1 MAKLPIYQ
9 QQTTVQIPRADAS
22 MAGGQLAQAVA
33 ETGSALEDIRV
44 NMQNRD
50 DSIKK
55 TITARDHDRAMQELS
70 ISMNT
75 EDLADVNTFQKWK
88 ENALST
94 TEELIAN
101 YQGSNR
107 SRAALREQLTNQ
119 LYQYEKSMRGAQIK
133 AQHQMIGGMIEE
145 TTNKLSIDAG
155 FAPETIGL
163 TFESL
168 DAQIDGFAADGAIPV
183 EMAQQYKNSGRSAIA
198 ASAIQQLES
207 RGEIGKAKE
216 LMNDPAIGRHLNR
229 DTARQLTIRIS
240 AAEGRQA
247 AERQRVENNVSRMRT
262 LLGGTLTPEQEQNIR
277 SMPPKDQRTPLDDIA
292 DWSMFNPGK
301 PVPQAIIDKAYGFA
315 TSGTGS
321 DWGNS
326 IDGRAY
332 TTLEKLASRYSMGM
346 TTPEEDRQWQI
357 ATDILNKPKQT
368 TDVMGKPVTI
378 PGSLPGFVTQANQMR
393 QGAPAPAAG
402 GPAMPP
408 AGAPA
413 MPAAGGQIDNSFID
427 SQGRLDFNAIPPDAQ
442 PVAAP
447 GGRTY
452 ESAQAAGGAGLTA
465 SMSAMELAPFITG
478 PAAKLIAQPAGAM
491 PGRPFNVDPR
501 YREAQTRMNVIHDRA
516 SNALRPEGKIA
527 DQYRQEL
534 NKITALKGQAWD
546 NEENYYQHVTG
557 LDQNWRKMVKELDKI
572 ASGEVVSSS
581 TGAREA
587 ADLANDLRFII
598 REFNVP
604 QVRVYTREQLEKLP
618 PGTPVFIG
626 NSFKPNYRK

>member
-9 QQTTVQIPRADAS
+9 QQTMPQAGRADAS
-22 MAGGQLAQAVA
+22 MFGAATGQAMAQA
-33 ETGSALEDIRV
+33 GSVLQDIGVTMKRREDVIDRTVRARDFDAFARESLTALET
-44 NMQNRD
+44 Q
-50 DSIKK
+50 
-55 TITARDHDRAMQELS
+55 
-70 ISMNT
+70 
-75 EDLADVNTFQKWK
+75 DLARK
-88 ENALST
+88 ETIDQYSQGLRAKMD
-94 TEELIAN
+94 ELMAGHAGTA
-101 YQGSNR
+101 QSKAEFR
-107 SRAALREQLTNQ
+107 NQ
-119 LYQYEKSMRGAQIK
+119 LENQISQYQQGANAAQVK
-133 AQHQMIGGMIEE
+133 AQHTMLGTMIEQR
-145 TTNKLSIDAG
+145 TNELAIDAG
-155 FAPETIGL
+155 FAPDMIGEIF
-163 TFESL
+163 TQL
-168 DAQIDGFAADGAIPV
+168 DADIDQFSDALPADMV
-183 EMAQQYKNSGRSAIA
+183 QQYKNSGRSAIA
-198 ASAIQQLES
+198 ATSIQQLMSNGQVDAAEAVL
-207 RGEIGKAKE
+207 RNPEIGKYLRPDASRQFTIK
-216 LMNDPAIGRHLNR
+216 IGVEKGKQSER
-229 DTARQLTIRIS
+229 
-240 AAEGRQA
+240 
-247 AERQRVENNVSRMRT
+247 ERQIENNVSRMRT
-262 LLGGTLTPEQEQNIR
+262 LLGGTLTPEQEQIIR
-277 SMPPKDQRTPLDDIA
+277 TMPPKDQRTPLDDIA
-292 DWSMFNPGK
+292 EWSMFNPGK

-378 PGSLPGFVTQANQMR
+378 PGSLPGFVTQAAQMR

-427 SQGRLDFNAIPPDAQ
+427 SQGRLDFMAMPPDAQ
-442 PVAAP
+442 PAAAP

-534 NKITALKGQAWD
+534 NKITALRGQAWD

-557 LDQNWRKMVKELDKI
+557 LDQNWRKIVKELDKI